1 MSSKP
6 RNISPFVFKNAVLLL
21 LCCIALRVHAQDL
34 SEYKFASFTKNGH
47 SLPYRLL
54 YPLNFDPDKKYPL
67 LVFLHGSYE
76 KGTDNALQLNIGGR
90 YFLRP
95 ENRSQYPAFVLFPQ
109 CPADDSWAYFET
121 TPDSLTGLAKE
132 WHFPFKKE
140 PTQVSGLLKNLLDS
154 LIQQPSIDPD
164 GVYLGGLSQG
174 GMGVFDLVARYPGMF
189 AAAFPICG
197 AGKVSTAKL
206 FAKQVP
212 LWIFHG
218 DKDDIVPPR
227 FSRDFYKQ
235 LQKQGAEVRYSEYPG
250 VYHDSWLNAFG
261 EKELLPW
268 LFLHKRH

>member
-1 MSSKP
+1 MNSRA
-6 RNISPFVFKNAVLLL
+6 RNILLFAFKLLL
-21 LCCIALRVHAQDL
+21 FSIAVRAHAQDL
-34 SEYKFASFTKNGH
+34 NEYKFALFTKNGH

-54 YPLNFDPDKKYPL
+54 YPLNLDSTKKYPL
-67 LVFLHGSYE
+67 VVFLHGAYE
-76 KGTDNALQLNIGGR
+76 KGTDNQLQLNIGGR

-121 TPDSLTGLAKE
+121 TLDSTTGLAKS
-132 WHFPFKKE
+132 WYFPFRKE

-154 LIQQPSIDPD
+154 LVQEPAIDP
-164 GVYLGGLSQG
+164 GRVYLGGLSQG
-174 GMGVFDLVARYPGMF
+174 GMGVFDLVARYPNLF
-189 AAAFPICG
+189 AAAFPVCG
-197 AGKVSTAKL
+197 AGKVATAKL

-235 LQKQGAEVRYSEYPG
+235 LQRLGASIRYSEYPG
-250 VYHDSWLNAFG
+250 VYHNSWVNAFAEPDLLSWLFIQ
-261 EKELLPW
+261 
-268 LFLHKRH
+268 RRQ